1 MTRESG
7 RMAGAGQQVAEAEG
21 VWTADRFPLSGGGSL
36 APLALAW
43 RSWGCLSAAK
53 DNVVLLFHP
62 FGNDR
67 HAAGLRP
74 NGKPGWWAKLIGP
87 GLAVDTRRWFVV
99 CAEVPGGLNAAGKR
113 VEDLPAIAVKDWA
126 AAHKRLLASLGVRQ
140 VALAVGGSM
149 GGVQAL
155 QWLASGKMRTRRALV
170 VAASPRLGGHGQ
182 AFCSFMRTLLGAGPR
197 GIDLAGR
204 YGLIAYHS
212 ESKLL
217 ADAQALGGM
226 TALLDK
232 AGKGMAKADAKG
244 LLRLIAAL
252 EGFDLGRGRALARSF
267 GGFKGRVALVHYKS
281 DRLFPLQYGAELAE
295 AFRLAG
301 AAVKS
306 YVEPGEDGHD
316 TFLTRPLTLAP
327 VINSLLHARV

>member
-1 MTRESG
+1 MSFSHG
-7 RMAGAGQQVAEAEG
+7 GMDGFGPAAGEAEG
-21 VWTADRFPLSGGGSL
+21 VWTAPRFPLAGGGTL
-36 APLALAW
+36 APLSLAW
-43 RSWGCLSAAK
+43 RSWGRLSPAG

-87 GLAVDTRRWFVV
+87 GLAVDTRRWLVV
-99 CAEVPGGLNAAGKR
+99 CAEVPGGLNAPVKRGKG
-113 VEDLPAIAVKDWA
+113 LPAIAVKDWA
-126 AAHKRLLASLGVRQ
+126 AAHGGLLASFGIRQ

-155 QWLASGKMRTRRALV
+155 QWLASGRMRTRRALV

-182 AFCSFMRTLLGAGPR
+182 AFCSFMRTLLGGGPR
-197 GIDLAGR
+197 GLDLAGR

-212 ESKLL
+212 EAKLL

-232 AGKGMAKADAKG
+232 AGKGMAKADAQG

-252 EGFDLGRGRALARSF
+252 EGFDLGRGRALAQSF
-267 GGFKGRVALVHYKS
+267 SKFQGRVALVHYKS

-295 AFRLAG
+295 AFRQAG
-301 AAVKS
+301 AAVRTH
-306 YVEPGEDGHD
+306 VEPGEDGHD
-316 TFLTRPLTLAP
+316 TFLTRPMTLAP
-327 VINSLLHARV
+327 VLKSLLNARV